1 MPLTGLTNR
10 LTLNTVPVHVN
21 PYEAVNSKGHNKCHL
36 KLQEFIQTVH
46 TSMCPWLSV
55 SQNLSMLS
63 NLSNNTKTHMV
74 RVIHLSLSQ
83 LTKGKHRKNIMIEI
97 KKEIKIKALTRALR
111 LQLENVDDV
120 CLALS
125 EIVGSG
131 ELSVDNNDQ
140 VVFYTGLNTN
150 EDSFDKEFY
159 L

>member
-1 MPLTGLTNR
+1 
-10 LTLNTVPVHVN
+10 
-21 PYEAVNSKGHNKCHL
+21 
-36 KLQEFIQTVH
+36 
-46 TSMCPWLSV
+46 
-55 SQNLSMLS
+55 
-63 NLSNNTKTHMV
+63 
-74 RVIHLSLSQ
+74 
-83 LTKGKHRKNIMIEI
+83 MIEI
-97 KKEIKIKALTRALR
+97 KKEIKIKALVRALR

>member
-1 MPLTGLTNR
+1 
-10 LTLNTVPVHVN
+10 
-21 PYEAVNSKGHNKCHL
+21 
-36 KLQEFIQTVH
+36 
-46 TSMCPWLSV
+46 
-55 SQNLSMLS
+55 
-63 NLSNNTKTHMV
+63 
-74 RVIHLSLSQ
+74 
-83 LTKGKHRKNIMIEI
+83 MIEI

-140 VVFYTGLNTN
+140 VIFYTGLNTN

>member
-1 MPLTGLTNR
+1 
-10 LTLNTVPVHVN
+10 
-21 PYEAVNSKGHNKCHL
+21 
-36 KLQEFIQTVH
+36 
-46 TSMCPWLSV
+46 
-55 SQNLSMLS
+55 
-63 NLSNNTKTHMV
+63 
-74 RVIHLSLSQ
+74 
-83 LTKGKHRKNIMIEI
+83 MIEI
-97 KKEIKIKALTRALR
+97 KKEIKIKARTRALR

>member
-1 MPLTGLTNR
+1 
-10 LTLNTVPVHVN
+10 
-21 PYEAVNSKGHNKCHL
+21 
-36 KLQEFIQTVH
+36 
-46 TSMCPWLSV
+46 
-55 SQNLSMLS
+55 
-63 NLSNNTKTHMV
+63 
-74 RVIHLSLSQ
+74 
-83 LTKGKHRKNIMIEI
+83 MIEI

-111 LQLENVDDV
+111 LHLENVDDV

-140 VVFYTGLNTN
+140 VIFYTGLNTN

>member
-1 MPLTGLTNR
+1 
-10 LTLNTVPVHVN
+10 
-21 PYEAVNSKGHNKCHL
+21 
-36 KLQEFIQTVH
+36 
-46 TSMCPWLSV
+46 
-55 SQNLSMLS
+55 
-63 NLSNNTKTHMV
+63 
-74 RVIHLSLSQ
+74 
-83 LTKGKHRKNIMIEI
+83 MIEI
-97 KKEIKIKALTRALR
+97 KKEIKIKALVRALR

-140 VVFYTGLNTN
+140 VIFYTGLNTN